1 MPCNRRALLHLGV
14 GSVAM
19 GLLSTMPLAH
29 ASTKPTIKAIAFDA
43 FTTFDP
49 QPIVALAEKLFPNKG
64 AALGNTWRTRQFEYT
79 WLRSVSQRYADFWKV
94 TEDALVFAANMLRL
108 DLSADKRAQL
118 MAAYLD
124 LKAYPDVRPAL
135 ESLKHAGIR
144 LAFLSNMTLPMLD
157 AATKNAGLEGMLEFA
172 LSTDKVHT
180 YKPDPR
186 AYQLGIDA
194 FGLPRQEILFAAF
207 GGWDAAGAKWFGY
220 PTFWV
225 NRLHL
230 PVEELD
236 AVPDAMGDSLT
247 DVAHFVRS
255 Q

>member
-1 MPCNRRALLHLGV
+1 MPLNRREFLNLGA
-14 GSVAM
+14 GSAAT
-19 GLLSTMPLAH
+19 GLLVTTSLAP
-29 ASTKPTIKAIAFDA
+29 AVPKPTIKAIAFDA

-49 QPIVALAEKLFPNKG
+49 QSVFGLAEKLFPHKG
-64 AALGNTWRTRQFEYT
+64 VALSNAWRTRQFEYT
-79 WLRSVSQRYADFWKV
+79 WLRSVSKHYVDFWKV
-94 TEDALVFAANMLRL
+94 TEDALVFAAHMLQL
-108 DLSADKRAQL
+108 DLSADKREQL
-118 MAAYLD
+118 MAAYLN
-124 LKAYPDVRPAL
+124 LKTYPDVQPAL
-135 ESLKHAGIR
+135 EALKQAGIR
-144 LAFLSNMTLPMLD
+144 LAFLSNMTLTMLD
-157 AATKNAGLEGMLEFA
+157 AAIKNSRLEGTFEFV

-186 AYQLGIDA
+186 VYHMGIEA
-194 FGLPRQEILFAAF
+194 FGLQRHEILFAAF

-236 AVPDAMGDSLT
+236 AAPDAIGESLT
-247 DVAHFVRS
+247 DLVHFVVS

>member
-1 MPCNRRALLHLGV
+1 MPCNRREFLTLGA
-14 GSVAM
+14 GSVAT
-19 GLLSTMPLAH
+19 GLLVAKPVAY
-29 ASTKPTIKAIAFDA
+29 AGTKPTIKAIAFDA

-49 QPIVALAEKLFPNKG
+49 RPIFALAEKLFPNKG

-79 WLRSVSQRYADFWKV
+79 WLRSVAQRYADFWKV
-94 TEDALVFAANMLRL
+94 TEDALIFAANMLQL
-108 DLSADKRAQL
+108 DLSAEKRAQL
-118 MAAYLD
+118 MATYLD

-135 ESLKHAGIR
+135 ESLQQAGIR
-144 LAFLSNMTLPMLD
+144 LAFLSNMTLTMLD
-157 AATKNAGLEGMLEFA
+157 AATKNSGLEGMFEFA

-180 YKPDPR
+180 YKPDLR
-186 AYQLGIDA
+186 AYQMGIEA
-194 FGLPRQEILFAAF
+194 FGLQRHEILFAAF

-220 PTFWV
+220 LTFWV

-236 AVPDAMGDSLT
+236 VAPDAIGDSLT
-247 DVAHFVRS
+247 DVANFVIS

>member
-1 MPCNRRALLHLGV
+1 MPCNRRAFLNLGA
-14 GSVAM
+14 GSVAT
-19 GLLSTMPLAH
+19 GLLITTPLAH
-29 ASTKPTIKAIAFDA
+29 AGTKPTIKAIAFDA

-49 QPIVALAEKLFPNKG
+49 RPIVALAEQLFPKKG
-64 AALGNTWRTRQFEYT
+64 AALGNAWRTRQFEYT
-79 WLRSVSQRYADFWKV
+79 WLRSVAQRYADFWKV
-94 TEDALVFAANMLRL
+94 TEDALVFAANMLQL

-124 LKAYPDVRPAL
+124 LKAYADVRPAL
-135 ESLKHAGIR
+135 ESLQQAGIR

-157 AATKNAGLEGMLEFA
+157 AATKNSGLEGLFEFA
-172 LSTDKVHT
+172 LSTDTVHT

-186 AYQLGIDA
+186 AYQLGMEA
-194 FGLPRQEILFAAF
+194 FGLPRQDILFAAF

-236 AVPDAMGDSLT
+236 ATPDAMGDSLT
-247 DVAHFVRS
+247 DVANFVRA